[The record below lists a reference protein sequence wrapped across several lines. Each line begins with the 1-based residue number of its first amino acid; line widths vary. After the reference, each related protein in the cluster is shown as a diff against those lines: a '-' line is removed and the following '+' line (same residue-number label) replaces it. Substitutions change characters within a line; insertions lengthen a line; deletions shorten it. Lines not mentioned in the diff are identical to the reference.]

1 MLSSCCLPRTTSPAS
16 GMLLMLV
23 NLLPITTATSNG
35 FTTPDYMLSRENAM
49 EFVW

>member
-23 NLLPITTATSNG
+23 NQNLLPITTATSNG
-35 FTTPDYMLSRENAM
+35 FIYNTRFYVVS
-49 EFVW
+49 WKC